1 MSSYTFFLQ
10 VLERFD
16 LLQPLLKE
24 RNSLHKDMN
33 FVLFN
38 NSNSFSK
45 EHLIRY
51 KLFKEVCRK
60 FQAPLSNYFH
70 KERHCGNG
78 KIVGSSVK
86 NLLK

>member
-1 MSSYTFFLQ
+1 MSNYTFFLQ

-24 RNSLHKDMN
+24 RNSLHKDIN

-45 EHLIRY
+45 EHLIKY

-60 FQAPLSNYFH
+60 FQPPLSNSFH
-70 KERHCGNG
+70 RERHCRNGNTL
-78 KIVGSSVK
+78 GSSVK